1 MSDDIDRAQNEVER
15 NLGEALRT
23 RRAAGPVANGRCH
36 FCDEIVDDISRWC
49 DSECRDGWQDLPA
62 HLR

>member
-15 NLGEALRT
+15 SLLEAQRMKKPV
-23 RRAAGPVANGRCH
+23 GPVATGHCH
-36 FCDEIVDDISRWC
+36 YCGEIVGSTQRWC
-49 DSECRDGWQDLPA
+49 DSGCRDAWEQLPK